1 MTRGLEIPKASPES
15 VAQAIFDGVEN
26 GEDDI
31 FPEPLSQAM
40 AAGWRA
46 GVTKQFEHQM
56 AALIP
61 AEPVAE

>member
-1 MTRGLEIPKASPES
+1 MIRGLEIPKASPES

-31 FPEPLSQAM
+31 FPDPLSQAM
-40 AAGWRA
+40 AEGWRT
-46 GVTKQFEHQM
+46 GVAKRFEHEM

-61 AEPVAE
+61 AEPVVE

>member
-1 MTRGLEIPKASPES
+1 

-31 FPEPLSQAM
+31 FPESVSQAM
-40 AAGWRA
+40 AEGWRA
-46 GVTKQFEHQM
+46 GVAKQFEHEM

-61 AEPVAE
+61 DEPVAV